1 MRKQGL
7 NLRYLGVWLLL
18 CTIWSSTWLFI
29 KVGLNDQL
37 PPLWFAGL
45 RFVVASGVLGL
56 WNLWRRT
63 PLPRAASDWSLIA
76 CTGFLVFAV
85 NYGLLFWGE
94 ARISSGLCAV
104 LQATIPAF
112 GLLFAHLYL
121 PGERLTAPK
130 IGGVALGLLG
140 VGIIFSDEL
149 HLAGTSALWG
159 SAAIVVG
166 AASAAYSN
174 VLIKAKGKH
183 LDPAML
189 SAGQMVFG
197 WVPLLVLGACFEGA
211 PWKFHWTGHA
221 IFSLFY
227 LALLG
232 SSLAFCL
239 MYWLTQRVEITKI
252 MLISLVTPV
261 AAVVIGAF
269 ALGEKL
275 SSHAMLGGVCVLLG
289 LGLVIYRRTPAVGT
303 LPAPAAE
310 ALENVE
316 STNH

>member
-1 MRKQGL
+1 MRWQGL
-7 NLRYLGVWLLL
+7 NLRYLGVWLVL

-29 KVGLNDQL
+29 KVGLNDHL
-37 PPLWFAGL
+37 PPIWFAGL
-45 RFVVASGVLGL
+45 RFVLASAVLGL
-56 WNLWRRT
+56 FNLWRRA
-63 PLPRAASDWSLIA
+63 PWPRAASDWVLIA
-76 CTGFLVFAV
+76 WTGFLTFSV

-94 ARISSGLCAV
+94 KRITSGLCAV

-112 GLLFAHLYL
+112 GLLFAHLYI

-166 AASAAYSN
+166 AASTSYAS
-174 VLIKAKGKH
+174 VLIKARGKH
-183 LDPAML
+183 LDPAVL
-189 SAGQMVFG
+189 SAGQMLCG
-197 WVPLLVLGACFEGA
+197 WVPLVALGACLEGA
-211 PWKFHWTGHA
+211 PWRFHWNGSA
-221 IFSLFY
+221 VFSLFY

-239 MYWLTQRVEITKI
+239 MYWLVRRVEITKI

-261 AAVVIGAF
+261 TAVLLGA
-269 ALGEKL
+269 LVLDETL
-275 SSHAMLGGVCVLLG
+275 SSHAMLGGLCVMLG
-289 LGLVIYRRTPAVGT
+289 LGLVIYRRAPQTPV
-303 LPAPAAE
+303 PAAE
-310 ALENVE
+310 VLDNVE
-316 STNH
+316 G

>member
-1 MRKQGL
+1 M
-7 NLRYLGVWLLL
+7 NLRYFSVWLGL
-18 CTIWSSTWLFI
+18 CVIWSSTWLFI
-29 KVGLNDQL
+29 KVGLNDHL

-56 WNLWRRT
+56 WNLWRRA
-63 PLPRAASDWSLIA
+63 PLPRAAGDWSLIA
-76 CTGFLVFAV
+76 LTGFLTFTV

-94 ARISSGLCAV
+94 ERITSGLCAV

-112 GLLFAHLYL
+112 GLLFAHLYI

-130 IGGVALGLLG
+130 IGGVILGLCG

-149 HLAGTSALWG
+149 RLAGTSALWG

-166 AASAAYSN
+166 GASTSYAS
-174 VLIKAKGKH
+174 VLVKARGRH

-189 SAGQMVFG
+189 SAGQMTCG
-197 WVPLLVLGACFEGA
+197 WAPLLLLGACFEGA
-211 PWKFHWTGHA
+211 PWRFHWTGSA
-221 IFSLFY
+221 IFALFY

-232 SSLAFCL
+232 SALAFCL
-239 MYWLTQRVEITKI
+239 MYWLVQRVEITKI

-261 AAVVIGAF
+261 AAVVIGAL

-275 SSHAMLGGVCVLLG
+275 SSHAMLGGLCVLLG
-289 LGLVIYRRTPAVGT
+289 LGLVIYRRAPRRSAAET
-303 LPAPAAE
+303 PAAE

-316 STNH
+316 G